1 MKIKMTTCAVTTG
14 LVKYENG
21 SIYETGKSIDEKLAK
36 QFVKSNFAVVIEENE
51 VAKTF
56 KKKVKKDASEV

>member
-21 SIYETGKSIDEKLAK
+21 SIDETGKSIDEKLAK
-36 QFVKSNFAVVIEENE
+36 QFVTSNFAVAIEENE
-51 VAKTF
+51 VAKTS

>member
-36 QFVKSNFAVVIEENE
+36 QFIKEL
-51 VAKTF
+51 
-56 KKKVKKDASEV
+56 